1 MDKLG
6 NTMNR
11 EEIQEFLTH
20 ANEISLALFKESEEF
35 IDDYVKTTEMTKKDK
50 LKDIKIMIDHFID
63 EERYEDCALLVGIKE
78 DVMDYYDKQTE
89 ILIKKIK
96 I

>member
-6 NTMNR
+6 NTMTR

-20 ANEISLALFKESEEF
+20 ANEVSLSLFKESKEF

-50 LKDIKIMIDHFID
+50 LKDIKIMIDYFVE
-63 EERYEDCALLVGIKE
+63 EERYEDCAFLVKIKE
-78 DVMDYYDKQTE
+78 KVIKFYDKPLHKSTTG
-89 ILIKKIK
+89 K
-96 I
+96 

>member
-20 ANEISLALFKESEEF
+20 ANEVSLSLFKESEEF
-35 IDDYVKTTEMTKKDK
+35 INDYVKTTEMTKKDK
-50 LKDIKIMIDHFID
+50 LKDIEIMIEHFVD
-63 EERYEDCALLVGIKE
+63 EERYEDCSLLVGIKE
-78 DVMDYYDKQTE
+78 DVMEYYDKQTE
-89 ILIKKIK
+89 KLLKKIK
-96 I
+96 

>member
-20 ANEISLALFKESEEF
+20 ANEVSLSLFKESEEF
-35 IDDYVKTTEMTKKDK
+35 INDYVKTTEMTKKDK
-50 LKDIKIMIDHFID
+50 LKDIEIMIEHFVD

-78 DVMDYYDKQTE
+78 DVMEYYDKQTE
-89 ILIKKIK
+89 KLLKKIK
-96 I
+96 

>member
-11 EEIQEFLTH
+11 EEIQEFLIH
-20 ANEISLALFKESEEF
+20 ANEMSLALFKENKEF

-89 ILIKKIK
+89 ILLKKIK

>member
-20 ANEISLALFKESEEF
+20 ANEVSLSLFKESKEF

-50 LKDIKIMIDHFID
+50 LKDIKLMIEYFVE

-78 DVMDYYDKQTE
+78 DVMEYYDKQTE
-89 ILIKKIK
+89 KLLKNIK
-96 I
+96 

>member
-20 ANEISLALFKESEEF
+20 ANEVSLSLFKESKEF

-50 LKDIKIMIDHFID
+50 LKDIELMIEYFVED
-63 EERYEDCALLVGIKE
+63 ERYEDCALLVGIKE
-78 DVMDYYDKQTE
+78 DIMEYYDKETE
-89 ILIKKIK
+89 KLLRKIK
-96 I
+96 

>member
-1 MDKLG
+1 
-6 NTMNR
+6 
-11 EEIQEFLTH
+11 
-20 ANEISLALFKESEEF
+20 
-35 IDDYVKTTEMTKKDK
+35 MTKKDK

>member
-20 ANEISLALFKESEEF
+20 ANEVSLSLFKESEEF
-35 IDDYVKTTEMTKKDK
+35 INDYVKTTEMTKKDK
-50 LKDIKIMIDHFID
+50 LKDIEIMIEHFVD

-78 DVMDYYDKQTE
+78 DVIEYYDKQTE
-89 ILIKKIK
+89 KLLKKIK
-96 I
+96 

>member
-20 ANEISLALFKESEEF
+20 ANEISLALFKENKEF

-50 LKDIKIMIDHFID
+50 LKDIEIMIDYFVE
-63 EERYEDCALLVGIKE
+63 EERYEDCALLVK
-78 DVMDYYDKQTE
+78 V
-89 ILIKKIK
+89 KKRVKKRELLLK
-96 I
+96 IQGNE

>member
-63 EERYEDCALLVGIKE
+63 EERYEDCALLVKIK
-78 DVMDYYDKQTE
+78 DK
-89 ILIKKIK
+89 IKKYYNK
-96 I
+96 QKTESYE

>member
-6 NTMNR
+6 NTMTR

-20 ANEISLALFKESEEF
+20 ANEVSLSLFKESKEF

-50 LKDIKIMIDHFID
+50 LKDIKIMIDYFVE
-63 EERYEDCALLVGIKE
+63 EERYEDCALLV
-78 DVMDYYDKQTE
+78 
-89 ILIKKIK
+89 KIK
-96 I
+96 DKVKKHYKKQKTKKND

>member
-20 ANEISLALFKESEEF
+20 ANEVSLSLFKESKEF

-50 LKDIKIMIDHFID
+50 LKDIKIMIDYFVE
-63 EERYEDCALLVGIKE
+63 EERYEDCALLVK
-78 DVMDYYDKQTE
+78 
-89 ILIKKIK
+89 IKKKVIK
-96 I
+96 YYEKSTARK